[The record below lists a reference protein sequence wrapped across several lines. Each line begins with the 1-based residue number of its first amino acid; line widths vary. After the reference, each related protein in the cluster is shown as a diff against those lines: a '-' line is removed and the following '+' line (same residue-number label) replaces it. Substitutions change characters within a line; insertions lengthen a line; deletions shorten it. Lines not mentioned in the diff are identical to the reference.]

1 MAGRPCYRNLDRPIV
16 ALWGLEPS
24 DLAAILASVGVL
36 MVLTNIGVGL
46 VGGILV
52 GVGFKTLK
60 AGKPRGYVFYLFYR
74 SGLLRFAP
82 AALRPSFLVVPPP
95 VLGERVL
102 RFSPAPGPEDD
113 ATPEARFYLASSRNE
128 ARS

>member
-1 MAGRPCYRNLDRPIV
+1 MATKPCYRNLDRPIV

-24 DLAAILASVGVL
+24 DLFAILVAIGVL

-52 GVGFKTLK
+52 GLGFKTLK
-60 AGKPRGYVFYLFYR
+60 AGKPPGYVFYLFYR
-74 SGLLRFAP
+74 SGFLRWVPSPF
-82 AALRPSFLVVPPP
+82 RPPFLVIPPP
-95 VLGERVL
+95 ILEERVL

-113 ATPEARFYLASSRNE
+113 ETAEARYYRGS
-128 ARS
+128 ARRMN

>member
-1 MAGRPCYRNLDRPIV
+1 MAMKPCYRNLDRPIV

-24 DLAAILASVGVL
+24 DLFAILVAIGVL
-36 MVLTNIGVGL
+36 MLLTNIAVGL

-52 GVGFKTLK
+52 GLGFKTLK

-74 SGLLRFAP
+74 SGFLRLMPAP
-82 AALRPSFLVVPPP
+82 LRPPFLVIPPP
-95 VLGERVL
+95 ILGERVL

-113 ATPEARFYLASSRNE
+113 ETPEARFYRGS
-128 ARS
+128 ARRVS